1 MFYPNT
7 KSTIRVYLL
16 KKFNMIITNN
26 LPQYSLLNAL
36 EIKSTLINNTIQPK
50 IILSKYK
57 NNKIFKCLIISNYSE
72 RKNIGV
78 VLKAFQK
85 IDMEYFELKIIG
97 YNKNL
102 PQKYKYYNQ
111 KNISWVG
118 HVSENKI
125 INYYEKF
132 DCLIHA
138 SFREGA
144 SNAILDAMCYGM
156 PVLASRIPENISLI
170 GNNSN
175 FLFNPNDPDELVEK
189 IEQLSLLKNTSDIK
203 KYLDYQKLK
212 VKNDYSTK
220 NNEDL
225 IKEIL
230 Y

>member
-7 KSTIRVYLL
+7 KSTIKVYLL
-16 KKFNMIITNN
+16 KKFNRIITNN

-36 EIKSTLINNTIQPK
+36 EIKSILTNNTIEPK
-50 IILSKYK
+50 SITSKYK
-57 NNKIFKCLIISNYSE
+57 NNKNFKCLIISNYSK
-72 RKNIGV
+72 RKNIEV
-78 VLKAFQK
+78 VLKAFKK
-85 IDMEYFELKIIG
+85 IDRKAFELKIIG

-102 PQKYKYYNQ
+102 PQKYKSYNQ

-118 HVSENKI
+118 HVSEDKI

-138 SFREGA
+138 SLREGA

-175 FLFNPNDPDELVEK
+175 FLFNSNDSDELVQR
-189 IEQLSLLKNTSDIK
+189 IEQLSLLKNTPDIK

-212 VKNDYSTK
+212 IKNDYSTK